1 MFLRRIIVQN
11 FKNIGSAD
19 ISFSPKINCICGNN
33 GEGKTNLLDAVHYLS
48 MTKSFLSV
56 NDRYTYT
63 YGKDEAV
70 LHGTFQDGD
79 REEDI
84 AVSVRSDGAKTVR
97 RNGKAYKRL
106 SEHIGRIPVV
116 MTAPPDISLIHDSG
130 EERRRFLNMM
140 ISQIDPEYLRSV
152 SAYNSLLKQRNAS
165 LRQEGTPDLLLE
177 TISGRMCAPAAY
189 IHARRREA
197 AEQLAAKA
205 AGYYGFI
212 SGGRESIGIRYRS
225 DLEKAGLEELLAA
238 SLQKDRALGYT
249 TAGVQRDDL
258 EFSMDGY
265 PLRKCA
271 SQGQQKSFIIALKMA
286 QYSVMCSGRKD
297 RPVLLFDDLFDK
309 LDSGR
314 VASLIRMVVEGD
326 FGQIF
331 ITDTDEERLR
341 RIVGGITDEGRFF
354 NVSAGVITE
363 IDSQSCSG

>member
-152 SAYNSLLKQRNAS
+152 SAYEDQGVYTFVPVEVSPVQEENNA
-165 LRQEGTPDLLLE
+165 
-177 TISGRMCAPAAY
+177 SGRMRRNHPVKTVYVVSYQASDGSGYEYDYEAGSVDTIAQKIVEEGEPIERRVFSVPDEGTY
-189 IHARRREA
+189 ITVEADETAETYVAGQRKRFVLISIVSVLYLVIWGMVELVYARR
-197 AEQLAAKA
+197 
-205 AGYYGFI
+205 
-212 SGGRESIGIRYRS
+212 
-225 DLEKAGLEELLAA
+225 
-238 SLQKDRALGYT
+238 
-249 TAGVQRDDL
+249 
-258 EFSMDGY
+258 
-265 PLRKCA
+265 
-271 SQGQQKSFIIALKMA
+271 
-286 QYSVMCSGRKD
+286 
-297 RPVLLFDDLFDK
+297 
-309 LDSGR
+309 
-314 VASLIRMVVEGD
+314 
-326 FGQIF
+326 
-331 ITDTDEERLR
+331 
-341 RIVGGITDEGRFF
+341 
-354 NVSAGVITE
+354 
-363 IDSQSCSG
+363 